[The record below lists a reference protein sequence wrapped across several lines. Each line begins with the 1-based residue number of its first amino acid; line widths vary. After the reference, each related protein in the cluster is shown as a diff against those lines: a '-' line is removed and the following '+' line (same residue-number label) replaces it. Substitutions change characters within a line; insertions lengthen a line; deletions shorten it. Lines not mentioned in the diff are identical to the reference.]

1 MAATAIPVSLGP
13 DVAATMSERAFHSV
27 TGAPEMAE
35 PSSTSITPVADQSPA
50 LPSGSKSQPSNSSLP
65 PPKKVFSAQTTSATN
80 SPKPSRESSPIRPEL
95 TTNPQT
101 RAGGRSRKNSSQ
113 EPSPTRSGSAIS
125 SAPSSAAVAR
135 KAFSSATVPQL
146 RPTVS
151 DTGIKA
157 PIPQK
162 PALPAEP
169 RDLPR
174 WPISPRLR
182 SPPPVTKALTS
193 PRKADQETPAINVQ
207 TSTPTTTEGTHSV
220 TEGEESLA
228 LPGMR
233 SPVRGPSG
241 AGSTLETVQEISQ
254 PSTPALS
261 LDGSRELSHDSVK
274 QLLGPGH
281 AIDQVLS
288 KPLKSKSNAAAAE
301 SGSESGG
308 NKGEIK
314 MRAASLAPTSTL
326 LPNSGVPT
334 KSQGTGSALSRG
346 KPSAEGST
354 KNMTVETETVSSIP
368 QVAVGGGA
376 GGAGNNGS
384 LRAKPSSETIRPK
397 KEKKKTGR
405 KAPSINSGTGEPPDS
420 SSRSRKHHHH
430 SARSVSEF
438 LFFSPTNPDSTDT
451 SSIYSLSGSA
461 SPQKWAVLRRPSL
474 NLYNVSSMLT
484 RPLRAAS
491 SKADIFE
498 AKIASAVDE
507 ANSSD
512 SEETFVYE
520 SNPPEV
526 NERPRRF
533 HSRTPSATSMVSQVD
548 QRGNPRSMH
557 GVMDGVHGVAMKK
570 SMKFANSYNN
580 SNGPES
586 ATGEDDG
593 KGTVRSNMGTGR
605 GTTHHHHIGRWGRN
619 GGNGHPSLFDTESP
633 FPNAA
638 KSKLGG
644 NTSRNSSRP
653 TSPRVSNTRMGN
665 GKKSSPVS
673 SGYDIDEGTGADD
686 ERTPLMGSTI
696 RSNRSARGRRQ
707 PFSSIRQLEHQ
718 ESRQNPSFLNR
729 FAGCLVLSIMILLV
743 ISGAI
748 GFLFATTQ
756 PLTEVKVLALQH
768 VIATEEELILDMQ
781 VMARNPNIVVISVES
796 TDIDI
801 FAKSKH
807 SEDEWD
813 WWSQQQVSSHV
824 EERRRNVSGIHK
836 FDDSPDDPFDDPD
849 ETRTT
854 LLGRVFFFDSP
865 LIFDGSPFK
874 HTHSIS
880 TGQLRL
886 PKPGNTTEADNSER
900 WQRILKY
907 EYELILKGTL
917 KYQLPMSSRTRN
929 VSIDA
934 RAKVTPSSDD
944 KRLAGGFVLI
954 D

>member
-1 MAATAIPVSLGP
+1 
-13 DVAATMSERAFHSV
+13 
-27 TGAPEMAE
+27 
-35 PSSTSITPVADQSPA
+35 
-50 LPSGSKSQPSNSSLP
+50 
-65 PPKKVFSAQTTSATN
+65 
-80 SPKPSRESSPIRPEL
+80 
-95 TTNPQT
+95 
-101 RAGGRSRKNSSQ
+101 
-113 EPSPTRSGSAIS
+113 
-125 SAPSSAAVAR
+125 
-135 KAFSSATVPQL
+135 
-146 RPTVS
+146 
-151 DTGIKA
+151 
-157 PIPQK
+157 
-162 PALPAEP
+162 
-169 RDLPR
+169 
-174 WPISPRLR
+174 
-182 SPPPVTKALTS
+182 
-193 PRKADQETPAINVQ
+193 
-207 TSTPTTTEGTHSV
+207 
-220 TEGEESLA
+220 
-228 LPGMR
+228 MR

-261 LDGSRELSHDSVK
+261 LDGSRELSHDAVK
-274 QLLGPGH
+274 QLLEQGH
-281 AIDQVLS
+281 AIDQVLT
-288 KPLKSKSNAAAAE
+288 KPVKPKSNAAAAE

-308 NKGEIK
+308 NKGDIK
-314 MRAASLAPTSTL
+314 MRAASLAPTSTVP
-326 LPNSGVPT
+326 PNSAAPA
-334 KSQGTGSALSRG
+334 KSYSTGSAVSRG
-346 KPSAEGST
+346 KASAEGSA

-368 QVAVGGGA
+368 QLAVGGGA
-376 GGAGNNGS
+376 GGTGNNGS

-397 KEKKKTGR
+397 KEKKKTAR
-405 KAPSINSGTGEPPDS
+405 KAPSVTSGTGEPPDLS
-420 SSRSRKHHHH
+420 NKTWQHHYHH

-438 LFFSPTNPDSTDT
+438 HSFPPSNPDSTDT
-451 SSIYSLSGSA
+451 SSAYSLNGAA
-461 SPQKWAVLRRPSL
+461 SPQKRTALRRPSL
-474 NLYNVSSMLT
+474 NLYNVSAMLT

-533 HSRTPSATSMVSQVD
+533 HSRTPSATSMASQVD
-548 QRGNPRSMH
+548 QRGNPRSIH

-580 SNGPES
+580 SNAPDS
-586 ATGEDDG
+586 MTGEDDG
-593 KGTVRSNMGTGR
+593 KGTVRSNIGTSR

-619 GGNGHPSLFDTESP
+619 GGNGHPSLFDNESP

-644 NTSRNSSRP
+644 NTSRNSSQP
-653 TSPRVSNTRMGN
+653 TSPRVSNNKMGN

-673 SGYDIDEGTGADD
+673 SGYDIDDGAGADD

-696 RSNRSARGRRQ
+696 RSNRSGRGRRQ

-756 PLTEVKVLALQH
+756 PLTDVKVLALKH
-768 VIATEEELILDMQ
+768 VVATEQELILDMQ

-807 SEDEWD
+807 SEDDSD
-813 WWSQQQVSSHV
+813 WWSRQQLSSHV
-824 EERRRNVSGIHK
+824 EERRRNISGIHK
-836 FDDSPDDPFDDPD
+836 LDDSPDDPYDDPD
-849 ETRTT
+849 ETKTT

-865 LIFDGSPFK
+865 LTFDGSPFK
-874 HTHSIS
+874 HTRSIS
-880 TGQLRL
+880 TGELRL
-886 PKPGNTTEADNSER
+886 AKPGNTNEADNSER

-917 KYQLPMSSRTRN
+917 KYQLPMSSRVRN

-934 RAKVTPSSDD
+934 RLKVTPSSDN
-944 KRLAGGFVLI
+944 KKIAGEFMYI